1 MAIKAALESKQQL
14 NRPLARLA
22 AIVSIVFTAG
32 GAAAAIILPAINS
45 DAPQWQGAR
54 GPLTVFAAVLCM
66 MTVLGIQLIRGRVW
80 AQRALLVFSLI
91 VAAAAVMIVLGGV
104 LWGQALGAKRLAWMA
119 GAALVLLGA
128 GASAWVLI
136 LASAPGSRLRYGSY
150 VSLSVVTAIAV
161 LAAVNMIAQKD
172 YYRRDM
178 ETLGRFGLSD
188 PARKIIS
195 AVSEPVK
202 LTCVYTST
210 SERARGSDFRPRVLE
225 LLGEMSEANG
235 NVDVFNATN
244 DAEKARVVDRLRK
257 KLGGSADEHV
267 KFLEQF
273 VTAAGDIVASS
284 RNAQKQWAD
293 LPDDSYLALWG
304 LTAEAARNLGAR
316 ADKIQRISV
325 RIGSELEGGGVPD
338 YAALAE
344 EVAGELKTA
353 GAVLGNIDLLVLRI
367 AAIPGAVDANRR
379 DALANIVKS
388 LKAASSM
395 LIALNSTDSSDAPA
409 TPGEAL
415 KAFVAAADKAAAQLR
430 RTGTSMNQLGGP
442 DAEELLPNASCCRTT
457 VMTQMGKI
465 PVSVGQFCV
474 IISREI
480 EKHRNRAANVAKLAN
495 VEHQA
500 EVAVGMR
507 KPVGDIIQL
516 IQQMGSTAQGAI
528 SRLEEADEASKRIF
542 ALAGENALFKDIA
555 SRLTPLIDQAD
566 GLPQL
571 DSGSLSLD
579 VTQDNIVIVETGGDG
594 GKVEV
599 VNFESVWPL
608 KVRRPG
614 PEQDDTAVKRT
625 FNGDSAIASKILSMT
640 QEPFATVLLAHI
652 PIPQEM
658 ARFIRPTIGVGNLQ
672 LLRRRLVEANFDVKE
687 WDLSEKMPP
696 AGSPDRPGVLL
707 ILPPPLMPPMSQY
720 GGMDTG
726 GGFGPEHLARIR
738 EAIDSGTPAV
748 FLAQW
753 LPPQSPGGYSPPT
766 SQPYKLG
773 DYLREDWGIDVLTDY
788 LVMPAI
794 SDETLPGKF
803 KLNLA
808 RFQHF
813 PLSTFADHPIC
824 EPLQAQ
830 RVLWSWL
837 CPVVASNQIPE
848 GVKVES
854 LLGVPA
860 GQETTWATNNVLKLS
875 RQLSSEGSNISPDY
889 DGGDIRAGFD
899 VAVAATRIAG
909 ENTRPAR
916 IVVLGIGAGV
926 VDGYLGSPVVKTDS
940 RGANTMLDPP
950 HANATLVANSIYWL
964 TGHDQYIT
972 AGPINIKPVELITQ
986 TTMYVLW
993 ALCVFC
999 IPAAIL
1005 AGGGIVMFVRRR

>member
-22 AIVSIVFTAG
+22 AIVSITLTAG
-32 GAAAAIILPAINS
+32 GAAAAIIIPVINK
-45 DAPQWQGAR
+45 DVPQWQWAR
-54 GPLTVFAAVLCM
+54 LPLMIFAALLCM
-66 MTVLGIQLIRGRVW
+66 MSVLGIQLIRRRLW
-80 AQRALLVFSLI
+80 AQRALLVLSLI
-91 VAAAAVMIVLGGV
+91 VAAAAVMIVLGGG
-104 LWGQALGAKRLAWMA
+104 LWGQALSEERLAWMV

-178 ETLGRFGLSD
+178 ETLGRFGLND
-188 PARKIIS
+188 PARKIIE
-195 AVSEPVK
+195 AVNEPVK

-210 SERARGSDFRPRVLE
+210 SERTRGSDFRPRVLE

-235 NVDVFNATN
+235 NVEMDNATN
-244 DAEKARVVDRLRK
+244 DAAKARVVDRLRK

-273 VTAAGDIVASS
+273 VAAAGDIVTST
-284 RNAQKQWAD
+284 RNAQEQWAS

-304 LTAEAARNLGAR
+304 LTTEAARRLGSR
-316 ADKIQRISV
+316 ADRIQRINV
-325 RIGSELEGGGVPD
+325 RIGGELKGGGVPD
-338 YAALAE
+338 YAGLAE
-344 EVAGELKTA
+344 EVAGELKTI

-367 AAIPGAVDANRR
+367 ATIPGAVDANRK
-379 DALANIVKS
+379 DALGNIVKS
-388 LKAASSM
+388 LTAASSM
-395 LIALNSTDSSDAPA
+395 LVALNSTDSPDAPA
-409 TPGEAL
+409 DPGEAL
-415 KAFVAAADKAAAQLR
+415 KEFVAAAAKAAAQLR
-430 RTGTSMNQLGGP
+430 RTGTSLNQLGGAN
-442 DAEELLPNASCCRTT
+442 AEDLLSNASCCRTT
-457 VMTQMGKI
+457 VMTQMGKV
-465 PVSVGQFCV
+465 PVSVGQFCT
-474 IISREI
+474 IILREI
-480 EKHRNRAANVAKLAN
+480 EKQRNRADNVAKLAN

-500 EVAVGMR
+500 EFAVGMR

-516 IQQMGSTAQGAI
+516 IRQMGSTAREAI
-528 SRLEEADEASKRIF
+528 SQLEEADEASKRIF
-542 ALAGENALFKDIA
+542 ALAGEDGLFKDLA

-571 DSGSLSLD
+571 DSSSLSAD

-599 VNFESVWPL
+599 VDFESVWPL
-608 KVRRPG
+608 KVPTGDG
-614 PEQDDTAVKRT
+614 PDAGKRT

-640 QEPFATVLLAHI
+640 RKPFATVLLAHI
-652 PIPQEM
+652 PVPQEM
-658 ARFIRPTIGVGNLQ
+658 ARFIGPVIGVNNLQ
-672 LLRRRLVEANFDVKE
+672 LLRKRLVEANFDVAE
-687 WDLSEKMPP
+687 WDLSQKMPTP
-696 AGSPDRPGVLL
+696 EAPDRHGVLL
-707 ILPPPLMPPMSQY
+707 ILPPSP
-720 GGMDTG
+720 T
-726 GGFGPEHLARIR
+726 FAPEHLARIR
-738 EAIDSGTPAV
+738 KAIDSGVPAV

-753 LPPQSPGGYSPPT
+753 LPPQSMGGYSPPT

-788 LVMPAI
+788 LVMPAV
-794 SDETLPGKF
+794 SDETIPGKF
-803 KLNLA
+803 KLNLD
-808 RFQHF
+808 RFRYL
-813 PLSTFADHPIC
+813 PLSTFTDHPIGK
-824 EPLQAQ
+824 PLGAQ
-830 RVLWSWL
+830 RVLWSCL
-837 CPVVASNQIPE
+837 CPVVAIDPVPQ

-909 ENTRPAR
+909 EKTRPAR

-926 VDGYLGSPVVKTDS
+926 VDGYLGGRVIKTDS

-950 HANATLVANSIYWL
+950 GANATLVANSIYWL

-972 AGPINIKPVELITQ
+972 TGPVNIKPVELITR
-986 TTMYVLW
+986 TKMYALW

-999 IPAAIL
+999 VPAGIL